1 MALAAEHQKEGRPK
15 EAEQLYRRIL
25 RQDPDNVDALRLY
38 ALIVA
43 NDGRELEAEGLLQKA
58 ISLAPDYLAALLDRL
73 GVEGAGAAEPVDARG
88 GLVQLSS

>member
-1 MALAAEHQKEGRPK
+1 
-15 EAEQLYRRIL
+15 LYRRIL

-58 ISLAPDYLAALLDRL
+58 ISLAPDYPAALLDL
-73 GVEGAGAAEPVDARG
+73 GRPEGTGSLRRGADRFDRPRH
-88 GLVQLSS
+88 